1 MAELVAAFSTP
12 ESLIQLV
19 MLAFLEIILGID
31 NIVFISI
38 TADRLPA
45 HQQSLGRRLGLAAAL
60 VTRVAL
66 LFTIGW
72 VMALTQPLF
81 TVAGLD
87 VSGKN
92 LILLVGGAYLIYK
105 GFTELKE
112 TLALHEEREA
122 LGHPDHVAK
131 PALGLGRA
139 VATIAFMDIVFSLDS
154 VITAVGMVNHVVI
167 AALAI
172 VIAIVFMMVFADAVS
187 GFINKNPEIKIL
199 ALFFILAIGV
209 MLVLEFFHIEI
220 PKAYLYVAM
229 IFSLVVTLIQM
240 AYARNLEKMHAELA
254 KHAASQT
261 AGEES
266 EAK

>member
-1 MAELVAAFSTP
+1 MLAELAAAFSTP

-72 VMALTQPLF
+72 VMALTQPIF
-81 TVAGLD
+81 TIPLGEHGLD

-92 LILLVGGAYLIYK
+92 LILLVGGAYLVYK
-105 GFTELKE
+105 GFVELKE

-131 PALGLGRA
+131 PALGLARA
-139 VATIAFMDIVFSLDS
+139 VATIAFMDVVFSLDS
-154 VITAVGMVNHVVI
+154 VITAVGMVNHVII

-172 VIAIVFMMVFADAVS
+172 VIAIVFMMVFADTVS
-187 GFINKNPEIKIL
+187 GFINRNPEIKIL

-240 AYARNLEKMHAELA
+240 AYARNLERLRKEIAEHAEDVE
-254 KHAASQT
+254 Q
-261 AGEES
+261 
-266 EAK
+266 